1 MTSSAGRRSL
11 FGAAPISLA
20 LAVCALGATAASAHD
35 IWINK
40 ERRTNA
46 AGEWCCNTYDC
57 AAVPEEKIKVTPR
70 GYVLESGE
78 TIPHSNAAMSGDGQY
93 WQCRRPDKST
103 RCFFFPP
110 PGT

>member
-1 MTSSAGRRSL
+1 MTRSAVRRRL
-11 FGAAPISLA
+11 FGAALMTLVLA
-20 LAVCALGATAASAHD
+20 PAAAAHD

-40 ERRTNA
+40 ERRINP
-46 AGEWCCNTYDC
+46 AGEWCCNTFDC
-57 AAVPEEKIKVTPR
+57 AAIPEEKIKVTPR
-70 GYVLESGE
+70 GYVLENGE
-78 TIPHSNAAMSGDGQY
+78 MIPHSNAAMSGDDQY

>member
-1 MTSSAGRRSL
+1 MTRSAGRRRL
-11 FGAAPISLA
+11 LGAATMMLVLA
-20 LAVCALGATAASAHD
+20 PAAAAHD

-40 ERRTNA
+40 ERRVNA

-57 AAVPEEKIKVTPR
+57 AAVPDDKVKITPR
-70 GYVLESGE
+70 GYLLESGE
-78 TIPHSNAAMSGDGQY
+78 TIPHANAAMSGDGQY
-93 WQCRRPDKST
+93 WQCRRPDKSI

>member
-1 MTSSAGRRSL
+1 MTLVLAP
-11 FGAAPISLA
+11 AAA
-20 LAVCALGATAASAHD
+20 AHD

-40 ERRTNA
+40 ERASIRRANGA
-46 AGEWCCNTYDC
+46 ATPLDC
-57 AAVPEEKIKVTPR
+57 AAIPEEKIKVTPR
-70 GYVLESGE
+70 GYVLENGE
-78 TIPHSNAAMSGDGQY
+78 MIPHSNAAMSGDGQY

>member
-1 MTSSAGRRSL
+1 MTRSAGRRSL
-11 FGAAPISLA
+11 LGAALVSL
-20 LAVCALGATAASAHD
+20 VLGSGASAHD

-57 AAVPEEKIKVTPR
+57 AVVPEEKIKITPR
-70 GYVLESGE
+70 GYVLENGE
-78 TIPHSNAAMSGDGQY
+78 MIPHQNAAMSGDMQY
-93 WQCRRPDKST
+93 WHCRRPDKTT

-110 PGT
+110 PSM